1 VLDDQR
7 HFIREVFAQTKTL
20 LSFVVQMNREPVR
33 SPVRSVANHEFHA
46 VYDSVNDTARE
57 IVRALSEAGINA
69 CNSVA
74 AFPME
79 VQLPARAWMVAHK
92 PIAVAAGL
100 GHMGLHRSVIHPKFG
115 SFVLLGTVLVGEEA
129 SAYDRPI
136 DFNPCLSCNL
146 CVSACPVNALKPDGA
161 FDFVTCYTHN
171 YREFLGNFGDWVEDI
186 ADAKNARDY
195 RRKVLDGE
203 TRSMWQSLSFKPGY
217 KAAYCISACPAGE
230 EVIPPFLDN
239 RKAFVERIV
248 RPLRDK
254 AETLYVLAGSDAE
267 TDAAKQFP
275 AKTIK
280 RVRKTLRAS
289 SIQSF
294 LVLSRLGFQRG
305 KAKGHSGVIHWTFTG
320 KEEVKVT
327 TRIENSRFSVEPGH
341 AGIANLSVIADS
353 ETWLKITNQDYS
365 FRAALLLRKL
375 RVKGPMKLF
384 HAFRRCFP
392 G

>member
-1 VLDDQR
+1 
-7 HFIREVFAQTKTL
+7 
-20 LSFVVQMNREPVR
+20 
-33 SPVRSVANHEFHA
+33 
-46 VYDSVNDTARE
+46 
-57 IVRALSEAGINA
+57 
-69 CNSVA
+69 
-74 AFPME
+74 
-79 VQLPARAWMVAHK
+79 
-92 PIAVAAGL
+92 
-100 GHMGLHRSVIHPKFG
+100 
-115 SFVLLGTVLVGEEA
+115 
-129 SAYDRPI
+129 
-136 DFNPCLSCNL
+136 
-146 CVSACPVNALKPDGA
+146 
-161 FDFVTCYTHN
+161 
-171 YREFLGNFGDWVEDI
+171 
-186 ADAKNARDY
+186 
-195 RRKVLDGE
+195 
-203 TRSMWQSLSFKPGY
+203 
-217 KAAYCISACPAGE
+217 
-230 EVIPPFLDN
+230 LDN